1 MRVKVE
7 VKAENEKEKAIM
19 EEVRKMVRKINHL
32 PGIKGYQ
39 ITIESMGSDGQ
50 NEE

>member
-1 MRVKVE
+1 MRIKVE
-7 VKAENEKEKAIM
+7 VKAENGKEEAIM

-39 ITIESMGSDGQ
+39 ITIKSLENDSQ
-50 NEE
+50 KEE